1 MKKRTCVFRVLFVLT
16 VFGSF
21 LGPISGEAAEPVVVG
36 VLHWE
41 KFAYAPMM
49 KNAFEMAR
57 KAVNDAGGINGRPL
71 KLVYVDD
78 QGERSAGE
86 KGVQDLVYLEKAVM
100 LVGGYGSSNTI
111 YTAVMA
117 EKLDRPFL
125 ICTAADDRITQRK
138 LKNVFR
144 LNPPIS
150 LYTHGLEQLFLERV
164 KPASMGIIYENSA
177 FGTGGALR
185 MMWFCR
191 ENDIDIHDMIPY
203 ARERAGGEYFRR
215 ILAKLK
221 DHRPEVIYM
230 VSYLKDA
237 AVLVK
242 TIRELNMT
250 AMLCGGAGGFTHPD
264 LIPMAGKAAEHLLTA
279 TLWTHELNYPETRAF
294 YDAYTRQHGAPPDY
308 HGAEAYSA
316 ILVAADALGR
326 AKSHE
331 PEDIRAALSQTDM
344 QTAFGPVTFPSFGT
358 FERQNRYDTM
368 VLQIVNGEFRCV
380 WPENLATSE
389 LVTPPN
395 WRQP

>member
-1 MKKRTCVFRVLFVLT
+1 M
-16 VFGSF
+16 
-21 LGPISGEAAEPVVVG
+21 GPISGEAAEPVVVG

-78 QGERSAGE
+78 QGERTAAE

-111 YTAVMA
+111 YTAAMA

-150 LYTHGLEQLFLERV
+150 LYTRGLEQLFLEQV
-164 KPASMGIIYENSA
+164 KPASMGIVYENSA
-177 FGTGGALR
+177 FGTGGALQ

-191 ENDIDIHDMIPY
+191 ENDIDIHDMAAY
-203 ARERAGGEYFRR
+203 ARERAGTEYFRR
-215 ILAKLK
+215 ILSKLK
-221 DHRPEVIYM
+221 ENPPEVIYM

-242 TIRELNMT
+242 TIREMNLNV
-250 AMLCGGAGGFTHPD
+250 MLCGGAGGFTHPR
-264 LIPMAGKAAEHLLTA
+264 LIPMAGSAAEHLLTA
-279 TLWTHELNYPETRAF
+279 TLWTSELKYPETRAF
-294 YDAYTRQHGAPPDY
+294 YDAYIRQHAAPPDY

-316 ILVAADALGR
+316 IRVAADALGR
-326 AKSHE
+326 AKSHT
-331 PEDIRAALSQTDM
+331 PEDIRAALGQTDL
-344 QTAFGPVTFPSFGT
+344 QTAFGPVTFPSFGK

-368 VLQIVNGEFRCV
+368 VLQIVDGEFRCV
-380 WPENLATSE
+380 WPENLATGK
-389 LVTPPN
+389 LVLPPG